1 MKKRISYVFP
11 IYNEAEN
18 IDFLYETMSKLLA
31 TREKKYDFEII
42 FVNDGSRDN
51 SLEKLHAIQK
61 KDKRVSVI
69 NFARNF
75 GHQLAVTAGLDY
87 STGDA
92 VIIMD
97 SDLQDPPKVSLELI
111 DKWEKGY
118 DVVYAQ
124 RRTRKDSRFKKATA
138 SGFYWFLRRVAE
150 IDIPPN
156 TGDFR
161 LISRRVVD
169 ALSQFQEHNRFLRGL
184 ISWVGFKQIAVPF
197 DRDERRA
204 GESSYP
210 LKNMLKLAGDGI
222 FGFSWS
228 PLKLISRLGYTI
240 SSLSF
245 VGIIHVLALK
255 LFDPSAAVPGWTFA
269 SAAVLFIGGIQLS
282 MLGLLGNYIGRIY
295 TEAQN
300 RPLYIVESAVGPAEK
315 AAGSKSQARL
325 G

>member
-1 MKKRISYVFP
+1 MKKLISYIFP
-11 IYNEAEN
+11 IYNETEN
-18 IDFLYETMSKLLA
+18 IDFLYATMSKLLR
-31 TREKKYDFEII
+31 TREKTYNFEII
-42 FVNDGSRDN
+42 FINDGSRDD
-51 SLEKLHAIQK
+51 SLEKLLAIQK

-111 DKWEKGY
+111 SKWEEGY

-124 RRTRKDSRFKKATA
+124 RRTRKDSYFKKTTA
-138 SGFYWFLRRVAE
+138 SAFYWILRRVAE
-150 IDIPPN
+150 INIPPN

-161 LISRRVVD
+161 LLSRRVVN
-169 ALSQFQEHNRFLRGL
+169 ALGQFREHNRFLRGL
-184 ISWVGFKQIAVPF
+184 ISYVGFKQVAVPF

-204 GESSYP
+204 GKSSYP
-210 LKNMLKLAGDGI
+210 IKNMLKLAGDGI

-228 PLKLISRLGYTI
+228 PLKLISRLGYAI

-245 VGIIHVLALK
+245 LGIIYVLALK
-255 LFDPSAAVPGWTFA
+255 LFDPSKAVPGWTFTA
-269 SAAVLFIGGIQLS
+269 AAVLFIGGIQLV
-282 MLGLLGNYIGRIY
+282 MLGVLGNYIGRIY
-295 TEAQN
+295 TEAQK
-300 RPLYIVESAVGPAEK
+300 RPLYIIESAR
-315 AAGSKSQARL
+315 GSIEEAVENNRGL
-325 G
+325 L